1 MTRLFG
7 IIYAL
12 AGPTLAGILITAALT
27 MNMFNTK
34 AMMIAAAIGFV
45 VALPIAW
52 VVARHMWTPPSSS
65 LSSKRVESGWVLA
78 YVRPRSAAG

>member
-34 AMMIAAAIGFV
+34 AMLVAAAVGFV

-52 VVARHMWTPPSSS
+52 VVA
-65 LSSKRVESGWVLA
+65 KQINENA
-78 YVRPRSAAG
+78 

>member
-1 MTRLFG
+1 MKRVAPEALMTRLFG

-34 AMMIAAAIGFV
+34 AMLVAAAVGFV

-52 VVARHMWTPPSSS
+52 VVA
-65 LSSKRVESGWVLA
+65 KQINENA
-78 YVRPRSAAG
+78 

>member
-1 MTRLFG
+1 MKRAASEDLMTRLFG

-27 MNMFNTK
+27 MNMINTK
-34 AMMIAAAIGFV
+34 AMIYAAAIGFI

-52 VVARHMWTPPSSS
+52 VVA
-65 LSSKRVESGWVLA
+65 KQIKENA
-78 YVRPRSAAG
+78 

>member
-27 MNMFNTK
+27 MNMFDTK
-34 AMMIAAAIGFV
+34 SMIVAAAVGFLA
-45 VALPIAW
+45 ALPIAW
-52 VVARHMWTPPSSS
+52 IVAKQINENT
-65 LSSKRVESGWVLA
+65 
-78 YVRPRSAAG
+78 